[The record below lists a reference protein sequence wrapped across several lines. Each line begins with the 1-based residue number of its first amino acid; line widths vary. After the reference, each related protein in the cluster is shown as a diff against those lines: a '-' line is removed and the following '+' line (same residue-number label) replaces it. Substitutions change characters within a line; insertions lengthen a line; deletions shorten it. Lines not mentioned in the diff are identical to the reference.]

1 MTDDLSNPCH
11 PVHLLARSQ
20 YLSSTRFPSCFW
32 SSSLPFPWNS
42 RPQHFPQ
49 YVFIS
54 HRLSVIFLE
63 ASATLDVS
71 RMCSF
76 LILSLCVQEA
86 VATAEKLYGGATTL
100 LLAQTHQALATA
112 LRVLDADA
120 PSGSD
125 EHYREA
131 VTALNMARDVLPSDH
146 PLLALFKFTLGET
159 NCMFP

>member
-1 MTDDLSNPCH
+1 M
-11 PVHLLARSQ
+11 
-20 YLSSTRFPSCFW
+20 
-32 SSSLPFPWNS
+32 
-42 RPQHFPQ
+42 
-49 YVFIS
+49 
-54 HRLSVIFLE
+54 
-63 ASATLDVS
+63 
-71 RMCSF
+71 
-76 LILSLCVQEA
+76 
-86 VATAEKLYGGATTL
+86 ATAEKLYGGATTL

-159 NCMFP
+159 KWMFPKKTI